1 VSSRSGAD
9 VPGAADQGP
18 AVGRAHDAVGR
29 RVLHA
34 SSGIVGPVAA
44 ALGAR
49 AAPAFAV
56 LVAVAAIAEC
66 IRLCWPWTRR
76 ALDRVAGAWFRPAEA
91 SAISGAT
98 MLACGY
104 AVTWWLFPGP
114 AAERAIVV
122 AALADPIAAAVGTRF
137 GGGRRKSWAGSAACA
152 ATAALVLLLSGSP
165 ALVALGAAATG
176 AAVERAPWR
185 GADNVAVPV
194 CVGAVL
200 RWAA

>member
-1 VSSRSGAD
+1 MSSRSGAD
-9 VPGAADQGP
+9 VPGAAHQRPG
-18 AVGRAHDAVGR
+18 GRRSHDPVGR
-29 RVLHA
+29 RALHA

-49 AAPAFAV
+49 AAPGFAV
-56 LVAVAAIAEC
+56 LVAVAAIAEGT
-66 IRLCWPWTRR
+66 RLCWPRARR

-114 AAERAIVV
+114 VAERAIVV
-122 AALADPIAAAVGTRF
+122 AALADPMAATVGTRF
-137 GGGRRKSWAGSAACA
+137 GGGRPKSWAGSAACA
-152 ATAALVLLLSGSP
+152 ATAALVLLLSGSA
-165 ALVALGAAATG
+165 ALVALGAAVVA

-185 GADNVAVPV
+185 GADNVAIPV

>member
-1 VSSRSGAD
+1 MSSRSGAD
-9 VPGAADQGP
+9 VPGAADQRP
-18 AVGRAHDAVGR
+18 AVGRPHDPVGR
-29 RVLHA
+29 RALHA
-34 SSGIVGPVAA
+34 FSGIVGPVAA

-56 LVAVAAIAEC
+56 LVAGAAIAEC
-66 IRLCWPWTRR
+66 TRLCWPRARR

-98 MLACGY
+98 MLAFGY
-104 AVTWWLFPGP
+104 ALTWWLFPGP

-122 AALADPIAAAVGTRF
+122 AALADPMAATVGTRF
-137 GGGRRKSWAGSAACA
+137 GGGRRKSWVGSAACA

-165 ALVALGAAATG
+165 ALVALGAAVVA